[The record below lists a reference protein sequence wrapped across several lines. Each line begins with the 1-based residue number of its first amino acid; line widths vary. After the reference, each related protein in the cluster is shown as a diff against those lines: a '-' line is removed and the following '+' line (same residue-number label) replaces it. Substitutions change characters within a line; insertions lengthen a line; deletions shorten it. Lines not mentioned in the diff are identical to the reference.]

1 MMERIWTIIS
11 GLGIVVAAIFLWR
24 DDMAAAFVSATLGV
38 VAWFLGLR
46 ERLRKT
52 IDAKDEG
59 TRASDHNTGGDLD
72 ED

>member
-1 MMERIWTIIS
+1 MMERIWTIVS
-11 GLGIVVAAIFLWR
+11 GLGIIIAAIFLLR
-24 DDMAAAFVSATLGV
+24 DNISVAFVVATLGV

-52 IDAKDEG
+52 IVAKDEG
-59 TRASDHNTGGDLD
+59 TRESDHNTGGDLD